1 MVAAEVRF
9 AMEYITGI
17 VLGLGI
23 PLGATL
29 IGFDRDRAFY
39 PLLTIVTASYYDLF
53 AVLGGSPQALGL
65 EIVVTMAF
73 IAAAIAAFNISL
85 WIVVAALIG
94 HGLFDLVRTG
104 LIVNPGMPLWWPAF
118 CLSFDLAAAAYLTL
132 LLRTSRIAA
141 NPSR

>member
-1 MVAAEVRF
+1 
-9 AMEYITGI
+9 MEYIAGI

-65 EIVVTMAF
+65 EIAVTMAF

-94 HGLFDLVRTG
+94 HGLFDLVRAG
-104 LIVNPGMPLWWPAF
+104 LIVNPGMPVWWPAF
-118 CLSFDLAAAAYLTL
+118 CLSFDVAAAAYLTL

-141 NPSR
+141 NPARK

>member
-1 MVAAEVRF
+1 
-9 AMEYITGI
+9 MEYIAGI
-17 VLGLGI
+17 GLGLGI

-53 AVLGGSPQALGL
+53 AVLGGSPHALGL
-65 EIVVTMAF
+65 EIAVTMAF

-85 WIVVAALIG
+85 WIVVAALLG
-94 HGLFDLVRTG
+94 HGLFDLVRAG

-118 CLSFDLAAAAYLTL
+118 CLTFDVAAAAYLTL

-141 NPSR
+141 KPSR

>member
-1 MVAAEVRF
+1 
-9 AMEYITGI
+9 MEYIAGI
-17 VLGLGI
+17 GLGLGI

-53 AVLGGSPQALGL
+53 AVLGGSPHALGL
-65 EIVVTMAF
+65 EIAVTMAF

-85 WIVVAALIG
+85 WIVVAALLG
-94 HGLFDLVRTG
+94 HGLFDLVRAG

-118 CLSFDLAAAAYLTL
+118 CLSFDVAAAAYLTL
-132 LLRTSRIAA
+132 FLWTSRIAA
-141 NPSR
+141 NRARG

>member
-1 MVAAEVRF
+1 
-9 AMEYITGI
+9 MEYIVGL

-23 PLGATL
+23 PLAATL

-53 AVLGGSPQALGL
+53 AVLGGSLPALGL
-65 EIVVTMAF
+65 ETAVAIAF

-85 WIVVAALIG
+85 WIVVAALVG
-94 HGLFDLVRTG
+94 HGMFDLVRAH
-104 LIVNPGMPLWWPAF
+104 LIVNPGVPAYWPAF
-118 CLSFDLAAAAYLTL
+118 CLTFDLAAAAYLAL

-141 NPSR
+141 KPARS

>member
-1 MVAAEVRF
+1 
-9 AMEYITGI
+9 MEYIAGI
-17 VLGLGI
+17 GLGLGI

-53 AVLGGSPQALGL
+53 AVLGGSPHALGL
-65 EIVVTMAF
+65 EIAVTMAF

-85 WIVVAALIG
+85 WIVVAALLG
-94 HGLFDLVRTG
+94 HGLFDLVRAG

-118 CLSFDLAAAAYLTL
+118 CLSFDVAAAAYLTL
-132 LLRTSRIAA
+132 FLRTSRIAA
-141 NPSR
+141 DPVRG

>member
-1 MVAAEVRF
+1 
-9 AMEYITGI
+9 MEYIAGI
-17 VLGLGI
+17 GLGLGI

-53 AVLGGSPQALGL
+53 AVLGGSPHALGL
-65 EIVVTMAF
+65 EIAVTMAF

-85 WIVVAALIG
+85 WIVVAALVG
-94 HGLFDLVRTG
+94 HGLFDLVRAG

-118 CLSFDLAAAAYLTL
+118 CLTFDVAAAAYLTL

-141 NPSR
+141 KPSR